1 MVPLLIPRSNALDEP
16 AAWSHH
22 LTNFDAASARQAAR
36 AVTAVQ
42 TRALHA
48 GQWGPETSVLWIRI
62 RSSVILQALKQD
74 RQPLIPPFPVV
85 STGRTVKLISKM
97 PSTKQ
102 RGEFTA

>member
-42 TRALHA
+42 TQALHA
-48 GQWGPETSVLWIRI
+48 GQSGPETSVLWIRI

-74 RQPLIPPFPVV
+74 RQPLISLFPIV
-85 STGRTVKLISKM
+85 SSGRLL
-97 PSTKQ
+97 
-102 RGEFTA
+102 

>member
-85 STGRTVKLISKM
+85 SSGRTVKLISKM